1 MVGNN
6 KGLNAATYNQN
17 VIAQKTNVVPLGFD
31 ALADETSFPSDD
43 LEVMQEAVKSKPGF

>member
-17 VIAQKTNVVPLGFD
+17 VIAQKTNVFPPSFD
-31 ALADETSFPSDD
+31 ALKMKNPFLMTI
-43 LEVMQEAVKSKPGF
+43 LK